1 MRYTGENVSGD
12 FMKNVLAVGFGGMA
26 GSLLRMAVFQFAGA
40 GLGLWIVNIL
50 GSFIIG
56 IAAARLVKRSAET
69 RLFVS
74 TGLIGSFTSFSAF
87 SADWFGLLETSL
99 ITGIIYALGMTA
111 ASIAAAALGLL
122 AGRKGAAK

>member
-1 MRYTGENVSGD
+1 
-12 FMKNVLAVGFGGMA
+12 MKNVLAVGFGGMA
-26 GSLLRMAVFQFAGA
+26 GSLLRMAVFQFAEA
-40 GLGLWIVNIL
+40 GPGLWLVNL
-50 GSFIIG
+50 VGSFFIG

-69 RLFVS
+69 RLFIS

-87 SADWFGLLETSL
+87 SAEWFGLLETSL

-122 AGRKGAAK
+122 AGRKGAVE

>member
-1 MRYTGENVSGD
+1 
-12 FMKNVLAVGFGGMA
+12 MKNILAVGFGGMA

-40 GLGLWIVNIL
+40 GLGLWLVNIV
-50 GSFIIG
+50 GSFVIG
-56 IAAARLVKRSAET
+56 IAAARLAKRSAET

-87 SADWFGLLETSL
+87 SADWFRLLETSL
-99 ITGIIYALGMTA
+99 ITGIIYAFGMTA

-122 AGRKGAAK
+122 AGRKGAVE